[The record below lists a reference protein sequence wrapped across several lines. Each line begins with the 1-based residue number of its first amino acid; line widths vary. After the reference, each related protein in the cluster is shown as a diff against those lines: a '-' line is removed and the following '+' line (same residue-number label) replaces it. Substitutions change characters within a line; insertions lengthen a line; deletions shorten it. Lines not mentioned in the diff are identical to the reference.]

1 MTDATPRAD
10 PARPTMGFV
19 ELVAFLAIIMAL
31 NALAIDV
38 VLPGLPALG
47 AELGVAGGN
56 QRQLVIVVYLVGMGA
71 SQLVYG
77 ALADRIGRRPTLLI
91 GLAIYGLAGLASAVA
106 PSFGALLAA
115 RVAQGLGAGSP
126 RVVAVSI
133 ARDRYRGSEMAQ
145 VMSLVTMVFMVV
157 PVLAPSLGQAVL
169 WVAGWRWIFGVL
181 AVGGAL
187 VATWAG
193 VRLAETLAPAHRRS
207 LSPMA
212 VARGLREVVTTRAT
226 AVPIVAMTLMQ
237 GVVMAFV
244 TSAQQVYQD
253 TYGVG
258 AAFPLWFALIALTM
272 SVAAFGNARLVR
284 TLGPAALARR
294 ALHVM
299 IVSAGAMA
307 ALAATDHLGLAAY
320 EALACVVLMSFGFV
334 GSNLNALAMEPMGH
348 LAGTASSVL
357 GAITTIGGGLV
368 GGAVGHLYDG
378 TPRPLAL
385 GVLGLALVARAT
397 LWLAPATRAG

>member
-1 MTDATPRAD
+1 MIEATPRAD

-56 QRQLVIVVYLVGMGA
+56 QRQLVIVVYLIGMGA

-77 ALADRIGRRPTLLI
+77 ALADRIGRRPTLLF
-91 GLAIYGLAGLASAVA
+91 GLAVYGVAGLASAVA
-106 PSFGALLAA
+106 PNFGVLLAA
-115 RVAQGLGAGSP
+115 RVVQGLGAGSP
-126 RVVAVSI
+126 RVIAVSI
-133 ARDRYRGSEMAQ
+133 ARDRYRGTEMAQ
-145 VMSLVTMVFMVV
+145 VMSLVAMVFMVV
-157 PVLAPSLGQAVL
+157 PVLAPSVGQGVL
-169 WVAGWRWIFGVL
+169 WLAGWRWIFGVL
-181 AVGGAL
+181 AVGAAA
-187 VATWAG
+187 VATWAAL
-193 VRLAETLAPAHRRS
+193 RLTETLAPAHRRS
-207 LSPMA
+207 LSPRT
-212 VARGLREVVTTRAT
+212 VARGLRQVLTTRAT
-226 AVPIVAMTLMQ
+226 AVPMLAMTLMQ
-237 GVVMAFV
+237 AVVMAFV
-244 TSAQQVYQD
+244 TSAQQVYQE

-284 TLGPAALARR
+284 AIGPAALARR

-299 IVSAGAMA
+299 IVGAGAMA

-320 EALACVVLMSFGFV
+320 EVLACLVLMGFGFV

-348 LAGTASSVL
+348 LAGTASSVI
-357 GAITTIGGGLV
+357 GAVGTIGGALL

-378 TPRPLAL
+378 TARPLAV
-385 GVLGLALVARAT
+385 GVLGLAVVARAT
-397 LWLAPATRAG
+397 LWLAPSTRA

>member
-1 MTDATPRAD
+1 
-10 PARPTMGFV
+10 MGFV

-47 AELGVAGGN
+47 VELGVASGN

-106 PSFGALLAA
+106 PSFGALLIA
-115 RVAQGLGAGSP
+115 RVVQGLGAGSP

-181 AVGGAL
+181 AVGGAA
-187 VATWAG
+187 VATWAW

-207 LSPMA
+207 LSPRA
-212 VARGLREVVTTRAT
+212 VARGLGEVLTTRAT

-272 SVAAFGNARLVR
+272 SAAAFGNARLVR
-284 TLGPAALARR
+284 ALGPAALARR

-320 EALACVVLMSFGFV
+320 EVLACAVLMSFGFV

-378 TPRPLAL
+378 TTRPLTL

-397 LWLAPATRAG
+397 LWLAPSTRAG